1 MKIYTE
7 DELRKAFRAGHAAG
21 VFLADLKTD
30 EYEQKYID
38 AINNSA
44 IAKDSKIGKTPV
56 EWLVDKYEQKYG
68 RASSLLMKDEIREA
82 LLMEGREMV
91 KHLGQPRLV
100 KVYDPVDPESSI
112 KSVIL
117 DAYNAGYEDRDCNS
131 IKDAEQYY
139 LNKYKPA

>member
-1 MKIYTE
+1 M
-7 DELRKAFRAGHAAG
+7 
-21 VFLADLKTD
+21 
-30 EYEQKYID
+30 
-38 AINNSA
+38 N
-44 IAKDSKIGKTPV
+44 KTPV
-56 EWLVDKYEQKYG
+56 EWIVSKYEQRYG
-68 RASSLLMKDEIREA
+68 RASSLLMKDEILEA

-91 KHLGQPRLV
+91 RILKQPELV

-139 LNKYKPA
+139 LNKYKPV